1 MIRHC
6 REWPLHHEGH
16 ANQTQQ
22 LSDKLCNINH
32 HESLSRLREASSDR
46 NQHVNATRRV
56 RPQRARHNLHPT
68 TKRSA
73 QHEVVHNHSNH
84 GLIHRILRIQSCET
98 RNWKCDFAAADVHIR
113 VSFSQYQRSS
123 STADGSVNHHAC
135 RTQPSASRSSRG
147 TSRTARRSQAAEGQG
162 RAPVH
167 PL

>member
-6 REWPLHHEGH
+6 REWMRKC
-16 ANQTQQ
+16 ANQTRQ

-32 HESLSRLREASSDR
+32 HESLSHLREASSDR

-98 RNWKCDFAAADVHIR
+98 RSWQIECAAANVHIR
-113 VSFSQYQRSS
+113 VSFSQPQRISL
-123 STADGSVNHHAC
+123 TADGAVNHHAC
-135 RTQPSASRSSRG
+135 RTKPLANCSSRG
-147 TSRTARRSQAAEGQG
+147 ISCTAVEY
-162 RAPVH
+162 
-167 PL
+167 